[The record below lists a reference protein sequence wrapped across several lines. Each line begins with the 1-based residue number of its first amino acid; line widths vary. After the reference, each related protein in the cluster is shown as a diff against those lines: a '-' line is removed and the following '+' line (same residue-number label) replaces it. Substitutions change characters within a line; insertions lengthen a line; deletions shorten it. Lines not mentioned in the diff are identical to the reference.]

1 MTNSPSRQ
9 EEEDAQS
16 SCWSYLVTFLQGH
29 TAVFK
34 ALKTAL
40 DVYEHENVSVGE
52 SLRQLY
58 EFSGGRFIKA
68 GKQPPLGAEVESAAA
83 IVAAVRC

>member
-1 MTNSPSRQ
+1 MPRAAAGVTSLPSCR
-9 EEEDAQS
+9 A
-16 SCWSYLVTFLQGH
+16 TLQ
-29 TAVFK
+29 FSK
-34 ALKTAL
+34 LLKTPS

-52 SLRQLY
+52 SLCQSY
-58 EFSGGRFIKA
+58 KFSGGRFIKA